1 VKTLAGLAMGME
13 RDSHWTS
20 PSRPVDFFD
29 VKGCLEDLLEVLQI
43 KGMKFVRSEDI
54 PYLHPGKA
62 SVIRMGEEVLG
73 ALGEV
78 HPEVLGRYEIHGSV
92 FLFEINFERMI
103 EWAEEGRWFRPLPK
117 FPAVYRDLSIVV
129 DETLEVERLAETIW
143 KLNQPFI
150 DEIQLFDIYRGVPVP
165 SGKKGVS
172 YRIRYQAAD
181 RTLTDEEVNQYHE
194 EVISRLRNVFSI
206 ELRH

>member
-1 VKTLAGLAMGME
+1 M
-13 RDSHWTS
+13 
-20 PSRPVDFFD
+20 
-29 VKGCLEDLLEVLQI
+29 
-43 KGMKFVRSEDI
+43 
-54 PYLHPGKA
+54 
-62 SVIRMGEEVLG
+62 MGEEFLV

-78 HPEVLGRYEIHGSV
+78 HPGVLGHYEIGESV
-92 FLFEINFERMI
+92 FLFEINFDRMV
-103 EWAEEGRWFRPLPK
+103 EWAEEGPWFRSLPK

-150 DEIQLFDIYRGVPVP
+150 DEIQLFDIYRGIPIP
-165 SGKKGVS
+165 PGKQGVS

-181 RTLTDEEVNQYHE
+181 RTLTDEEENQYHE

-206 ELRH
+206 EIRH